1 MGKGN
6 NLKEQ
11 IGNVSKEAETLEMSQ
26 KERL

>member
-11 IGNVSKEAETLEMSQ
+11 IGNVNKKAETLEMSQ